1 VDAYIGPAGRKEVES
16 CIAFIQERR
25 KRMQDFRAVKGSLGL
40 LGVKKMQFEEKAYQK
55 IFLDLLEAF
64 GKAGL
69 WEEGLALIGSWCFNV
84 YTQVFDVDFYPIRTM
99 DFDFGLRVPYSGPKT
114 EIDQILRNL
123 GFTPRIDMGYDKIDY
138 ELPGVGIVEV
148 FVDKEKT
155 SEFQKRVLRDQ
166 LGIHPAVLSY
176 LKNIT
181 LPSLPAFFIHRLV
194 TARFG
199 EYRRG
204 SYHDASKIRKD
215 LKQAAL
221 VAKKIRFDR
230 RLKKQLTAL
239 IHELSD
245 DLRQKMQHGADG
257 AREYIKAPD
266 LTEEDVAHIL
276 ALAQKP

>member
-1 VDAYIGPAGRKEVES
+1 
-16 CIAFIQERR
+16 
-25 KRMQDFRAVKGSLGL
+25 
-40 LGVKKMQFEEKAYQK
+40 
-55 IFLDLLEAF
+55 
-64 GKAGL
+64 
-69 WEEGLALIGSWCFNV
+69 
-84 YTQVFDVDFYPIRTM
+84 
-99 DFDFGLRVPYSGPKT
+99 
-114 EIDQILRNL
+114 
-123 GFTPRIDMGYDKIDY
+123 MGYDKIDY

-166 LGIHPAVLSY
+166 LSIRPAVLSY
-176 LKNIT
+176 LNLLVEHTVSVKIHGVHKNVT

-230 RLKKQLTAL
+230 SLKKQLTAL
-239 IHELSD
+239 IHELTD

-266 LTEEDVAHIL
+266 LTDEDVAHIL
-276 ALAQKP
+276 ALAKKP